1 MHLANEPFGVFGQ
14 LETGRCRCHTTSVS
28 GDKFYT
34 QFILEAPQIETKRW
48 LRDVE
53 VARCLC
59 NTPVFNDSQKQAQ
72 AFDIQMTVLGRLMIK
87 N

>member
-1 MHLANEPFGVFGQ
+1 MHLADEPFGVFGQ
-14 LETGRCRCHTTSVS
+14 LETGRGWRHTTSVS
-28 GDKFYT
+28 GHKLYT
-34 QFILEAPQIETKRW
+34 QFIFKAPQIKTKRW

-59 NTPVFNDSQKQAQ
+59 NTSVFNDSQKQAQ
-72 AFDIQMTVLGRLMIK
+72 ALDIQMTFLGRLMIK